1 MLKNQNK
8 KFESILVI
16 WEDFLDKEIPQEKES
31 FSVENGISSFK
42 IEEKDFINSLV
53 KIKIFCEC
61 DHGIEKIID
70 LKKIPISY
78 LLQGSKIKRYR
89 YKFICN
95 SCERLFFIPLKVN
108 ELHTKNPHK
117 TVREHYKEMEIIE
130 VPQDYSLNVY
140 EQKDNHTQIESL
152 QRLIEFHEQRRLY
165 LISQRYENICLKYE
179 ETKKLIAD
187 NFSLEYL
194 KEMQDIDTEAF
205 KFLNN
210 ISKIIHD
217 NLLKSSTYE
226 EESIKKQLIRIRW
239 DFKRYRQ
246 YKKKLHDAISQSIS
260 LLRNC
265 KYELSLKYLEKS
277 KKPLNFLS
285 GFPIFNT
292 IEDIFQSVR
301 RFSLGFIKF
310 SLIDGIFRC
319 FISMNS
325 FFTKKKYSITCS
337 EFDKFLYKAIKSKYY
352 KQIRD
357 KIIIIKDLHTE
368 VLNEYYDFCLR
379 KGASHYKNRDK
390 EAVKYYRTAKNLAK
404 QIFIKKGPVIVQLLQ
419 LIEESSKF

>member
-1 MLKNQNK
+1 MK
-8 KFESILVI
+8 
-16 WEDFLDKEIPQEKES
+16 
-31 FSVENGISSFK
+31 
-42 IEEKDFINSLV
+42 
-53 KIKIFCEC
+53 
-61 DHGIEKIID
+61 
-70 LKKIPISY
+70 
-78 LLQGSKIKRYR
+78 
-89 YKFICN
+89 
-95 SCERLFFIPLKVN
+95 
-108 ELHTKNPHK
+108 
-117 TVREHYKEMEIIE
+117 
-130 VPQDYSLNVY
+130 
-140 EQKDNHTQIESL
+140 
-152 QRLIEFHEQRRLY
+152 RLIEFHEQRRLY
-165 LISQRYENICLKYE
+165 LISQRYGNIFLKYE
-179 ETKKLIAD
+179 ESKKLIAD
-187 NFSLEYL
+187 SFSLEYL

-217 NLLKSSTYE
+217 NLLKNSTYE
-226 EESIKKQLIRIRW
+226 EESIKKQLIRKRW

-277 KKPLNFLS
+277 KKSLNFLT

-292 IEDIFQSVR
+292 IEDILQSVR

-325 FFTKKKYSITCS
+325 FFTKKKYSIACS
-337 EFDKFLYKAIKSKYY
+337 EYDKFLYKAIKSKYY

-368 VLNEYYDFCLR
+368 ILNEYYDFCLR

-419 LIEESSKF
+419 LIEESSKFS